1 MNDSSNPSGA
11 SKLIE
16 VSVTAA
22 ETPSPHSTRNKL
34 GRVIWWFVYAL
45 LFRPSPRIAHS
56 WRCFLLKLMGAH
68 VGRSVKVNPSC
79 RIWAPWLLSLGDE
92 SAVSHE
98 ADCYNVAPIR
108 IGAHA
113 TVSQRAFLCTASH
126 DPADPHMRLTSAPIH
141 IEEQA
146 WVCAEAFISPG
157 ITIGKG
163 GVAAARSVVT
173 RDVNPWTIVGGNPAQ
188 VIKQRKLTPRVED

>member
-1 MNDSSNPSGA
+1 MSDTSNSSDATQN
-11 SKLIE
+11 LE

-22 ETPSPHSTRNKL
+22 ETPSPHSNSNKL
-34 GRVIWWFVYAL
+34 GRVVWWFVYAL

-56 WRCFLLKLMGAH
+56 WRCFLLRMLGAH
-68 VGRSVKVNPSC
+68 VGRGVKINPSC

-126 DPADPHMRLTSAPIH
+126 DPTDPHMRLTSAPIQ
-141 IEEQA
+141 IEDQA
-146 WVCAEAFISPG
+146 WVCAEAFVSPG
-157 ITIGKG
+157 VTIGKG

-173 RDVNPWTIVGGNPAQ
+173 RDVTPWTIVGGNPAQ
-188 VIKQRKLTPRVED
+188 VIKQRELIARVDD